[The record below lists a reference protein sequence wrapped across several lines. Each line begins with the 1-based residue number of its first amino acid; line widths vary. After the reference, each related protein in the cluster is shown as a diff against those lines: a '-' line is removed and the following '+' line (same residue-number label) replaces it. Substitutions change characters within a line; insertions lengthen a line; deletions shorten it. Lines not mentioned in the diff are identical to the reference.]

1 MSAGPFTLRQAHA
14 LLGGRAEQVT
24 SDRPSGRAVAALPP
38 PVLTVELA
46 RAFVARRHSVR
57 EDCIHLSPRG
67 RRGSR
72 AISRARALLARV
84 LRDVLGLSWADVARE
99 VGLSDHSSAIHAAQ
113 KAEGYDA
120 CLADM
125 RQAFRLPDSW
135 EG

>member
-14 LLGGRAEQVT
+14 LLGGQACDVT
-24 SDRPSGRAVAALPP
+24 ADDLPSGRAVAALPP

-57 EDCIHLSPRG
+57 EDSLRLVASRK
-67 RRGSR
+67 GSR
-72 AISRARALLARV
+72 AVSRARALLARV

-113 KAEGYDA
+113 KAEGYDD

-125 RQAFRLPDSW
+125 RQAFRLPD
-135 EG
+135 GK

>member
-14 LLGGRAEQVT
+14 LLGGRAEQVI

-46 RAFVARRHSVR
+46 RAFVARRLSVR
-57 EDCIHLSPRG
+57 EDCLRLVTRKGS
-67 RRGSR
+67 SR

-84 LRDVLGLSWADVARE
+84 LRDVMGLSWSDVAKE

-113 KAEGYDA
+113 KADGYDA

-125 RQAFRLPDSW
+125 RQAFRLPDVRR
-135 EG
+135 G